1 MRVSDSILLA
11 DRIAIIIRWLSL
23 LGLLTIISRG
33 GMDNS
38 TLSTMFVIAGVW
50 NTLLSLLALF
60 KRRLPLH
67 RFITVGAD
75 MVIAAFLF
83 LFSGN
88 IDGPLLLAG
97 VIPLLSTALYFEL
110 FGGLVQAV
118 LTLLIFASIS
128 FMNHDSTEVIAE
140 MWIASLAFLATGG
153 VIGFIARQFNYAV
166 RHRRVLEQTKEQESR
181 RKERERVRA
190 LYNITSTLNATLNYQ
205 RVLDL
210 ALDLSSNALGDPND
224 TATLL
229 VSAFYLYETDRLYV
243 GSARRFTPADLRVSL
258 QGTTGLIGEAI
269 NAGEACHAQDPSSD
283 PELGRIIA
291 LRACNSYYCYPLRT
305 GLDVFGVMVF
315 GHPDPEY
322 FTEPRREILSIIGRQ
337 AQVAL
342 QNASLYHELEE
353 EKRRIIEMQGEEQ
366 KKLARDLHDGPT
378 QSIAA
383 IAMRVNFARR
393 LMERDS
399 KAAGDELYKIEDLAR
414 RTTKEIRHM
423 LFTLRPLVLESSGL
437 IAALTSMAEKMNDTY
452 DQNVIIEADQ
462 AAVDQLEMGKQ
473 GVIFYIAEEAVN
485 NARKYAEAEHIWVR
499 VKAVAEDV
507 VILEIQDDG
516 VGFNVGAVD
525 AGYENRGS
533 LGMVNMRER
542 SELVNGILKL
552 ESAEGKGTRIRLWI
566 PLTDDAIE
574 RIRHGVG

>member
-1 MRVSDSILLA
+1 MRVSDSVLLA

-23 LGLLTIISRG
+23 LGLMTIASRG
-33 GMDNS
+33 GIVDP
-38 TLSTMFVIAGVW
+38 TLSTMFMIAGVW
-50 NTLLSLLALF
+50 NTLLSLLTLF

-75 MVIAAFLF
+75 LVIAAFLF

-88 IDGPLLLAG
+88 LEGPLLLAG
-97 VIPLLSTALYFEL
+97 VMPLLSAALYFEL
-110 FGGLVQAV
+110 YGGLIQSA
-118 LTLLIFASIS
+118 LTILLFAFISFAGSDGASITS
-128 FMNHDSTEVIAE
+128 QL
-140 MWIASLAFLATGG
+140 WIIGAIFLISGA
-153 VIGFIARQFNYAV
+153 VIGFIARQFNYAF
-166 RHRRVLEQTKEQESR
+166 RHRRMLEYTKEQESR

-210 ALDLSSNALGDPND
+210 ALDLSSNALADPSD

-258 QGTTGLIGEAI
+258 HGTTGLIGEAI
-269 NAGEACHAQDPSSD
+269 NAGEARHAQDPSND

-322 FTEPRREILSIIGRQ
+322 FSDTRREILSIIGRQ

-393 LMERDS
+393 LMERDPKS
-399 KAAGDELYKIEDLAR
+399 AGDELYKIEDLAR

-437 IAALTSMAEKMNDTY
+437 VVALESMAEKMNETY

-462 AAVDQLEMGKQ
+462 AAIDQLEMGKQ

-485 NARKYAEAEHIWVR
+485 NARKHAEAEHIWVR
-499 VKAVAEDV
+499 VKTIADDV
-507 VILEIQDDG
+507 VLLEIQDDG

-542 SELVNGILKL
+542 SELVSGILKL

-566 PLTDDAIE
+566 PLTDDAVE